1 MSERWHWEI
10 KLEHSLESSRSGH
23 PFPSHDVVWVEGIAS
38 CRMQQVMV
46 QIFEPTQE
54 RRRVEDYAR
63 FRRRRFEARESP
75 LTAPLGPS
83 SGNGKNDAG
92 V

>member
-1 MSERWHWEI
+1 
-10 KLEHSLESSRSGH
+10 
-23 PFPSHDVVWVEGIAS
+23 
-38 CRMQQVMV
+38 MQQVMV